1 MKTEFIQILLPL
13 LAAHFLGD
21 FVFQTDKDVRNKKS
35 LLIFG
40 KHIIIVTILSYFL
53 VGIWNCFLIPIIIFL
68 SHLIIDLLK
77 KSFKNDSLLLFVLDQ
92 SAHYLVIILLSFYL
106 SNKIEVEQ
114 FNPYW
119 SDLFGNNYLRLL
131 TIAISMILVTKFS
144 SIIIS
149 YIIRPFQIKMFKDEN
164 NNKDEIKTGRVI
176 GYLERFAILIL
187 FLANLPTIVGFLITA
202 KSILRYGEI
211 KNNNDKVMVE
221 YVLIGTLL
229 SFAIGIT
236 IALLTIKTLNL
247 IS

>member
-1 MKTEFIQILLPL
+1 MKTEFIQILIPL

-21 FVFQTDKDVRNKKS
+21 FIFQTDKDVRNKKS
-35 LLIFG
+35 YLIFG
-40 KHIIIVTILSYFL
+40 KHIIIVTILSYIL
-53 VGIWNCFLIPIIIFL
+53 AGVWNSLLIPIIILL
-68 SHLIIDLLK
+68 SHLIIDSLK
-77 KSFKNDSLLLFVLDQ
+77 KSFKNDSLLLFGLDQ

-106 SNKIEVEQ
+106 SDKIKTEYI
-114 FNPYW
+114 NLYW
-119 SDLFGNNYLRLL
+119 NNLFGNNYLRLL
-131 TIAISMILVTKFS
+131 TIVTSIILVTKFS
-144 SIIIS
+144 GIIIS
-149 YIIRPFQIKMFKDEN
+149 YIIKPFQIKIFKDEN
-164 NNKDEIKTGRVI
+164 NNKDEINTGRVI

-211 KNNNDKVMVE
+211 KNNNDKVLVE